1 MKIWVTGAEGQLG
14 RSLQVRQDRSQ
25 DDFVWSDREVDLTD
39 AEAVEHFMQ
48 AHRPDVILNCAAY
61 TDVERAEAEEAAA
74 YAVNA
79 TAVGHLAEAAKRADA
94 LLIHISTDYVF
105 MGGCCSLLDERAKP
119 NPLNA
124 YGRTKLAGEEKIQQS
139 GCHYMI
145 FRTAWLYSEWGKNF
159 VKTILRH
166 SAEREE
172 LQVVDDELGSPTYA
186 GDLADALLEIL
197 AARRFVEGV
206 YHYTNLGECSRWE
219 FACEIC
225 RMAQWSVKV
234 TPCTSDAYPSRVQR
248 PKNVVLDKRKVQE
261 RLQITIPH
269 WRDSLAKFIRDLQA

>member
-39 AEAVEHFMQ
+39 AEAVELFMQ

-105 MGGCCSLLDERAKP
+105 MGGCCSLLDEHAKP

-145 FRTAWLYSEWGKNF
+145 IRTAWLYSEWGKNF
-159 VKTILRH
+159 VKTILRL

-172 LQVVDDELGSPTYA
+172 LRVVDDELGSPTYA
-186 GDLADALLEIL
+186 GDLADTLLEIL
-197 AARRFVEGV
+197 AAQRFSEGV

-225 RMAQWSVKV
+225 RLAQRSVKV
-234 TPCTSDAYPSRVQR
+234 TPCTSDEYPSRVQR
-248 PKNVVLDKRKVQE
+248 PKNVVLGKRKVQE